1 MKRRVFLG
9 LAAAGVLAGCGGF
22 RESRINPRNWFGRSR
37 SRRRETAAAADPDA
51 NPLIPEQDEGGIF
64 DAIRRSNREGPYTGT
79 LVAEISAL
87 DVEQATGGAIIR
99 VRGLSAPQGVHDVRL
114 VPDTPDGEPVDGVLG
129 YDLRAVHQPVTVAT
143 DARRREVQAAV
154 FVSDKTL
161 RSVRE
166 IRVRGLQNERVSRR

>member
-37 SRRRETAAAADPDA
+37 SRRREAAAAADPDV
-51 NPLIPEQDEGGIF
+51 NPLIPEQEEGGLI
-64 DAIRRSNREGPYTGT
+64 DAIRRSNREAPYTGT

-99 VRGLSAPQGVHDVRL
+99 VRGLTAPQGVHDVRL
-114 VPDTPDGEPVDGVLG
+114 VPDDSDGEPVGGVLG
-129 YDLRAVHQPVTVAT
+129 YELRAVHGPVTAAT
-143 DARRREVQAAV
+143 APRPREVQAAV

-161 RSVRE
+161 QSVRE